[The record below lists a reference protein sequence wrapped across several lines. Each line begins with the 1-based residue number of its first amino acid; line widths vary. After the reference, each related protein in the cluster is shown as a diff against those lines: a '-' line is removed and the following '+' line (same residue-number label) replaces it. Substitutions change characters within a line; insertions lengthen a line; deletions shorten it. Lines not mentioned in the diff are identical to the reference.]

1 MNSNEIPED
10 ACCGNCAHL
19 GRLVEHIPTSQTIC
33 LYTRMRANG
42 LILYV
47 IADNLCRYWQLDRS
61 EEKQAMIRIFC
72 DRCGVDCTN
81 LKLAEISI
89 NYAPVYM
96 STTDKMTVT
105 LCPACQSK
113 LEAFLKRVQ

>member
-1 MNSNEIPED
+1 
-10 ACCGNCAHL
+10 
-19 GRLVEHIPTSQTIC
+19 
-33 LYTRMRANG
+33 MRTNG
-42 LILYV
+42 VILF
-47 IADNLCRYWQLDRS
+47 IKADNLCRYWQLDRR
-61 EEKQAMIRIFC
+61 EEEQAMIRIFC

-81 LKLAEISI
+81 LKLAEVSI

-105 LCPACQSK
+105 LCPACQAK

>member
-1 MNSNEIPED
+1 MTANEIPED
-10 ACCGNCAHL
+10 ACCGNCSHL
-19 GRLVEHIPTSQTIC
+19 GHLVEHIPTSQTIC

-42 LILYV
+42 LNLYV
-47 IADNLCRYWQLDRS
+47 KADNLCRFWQLDRS
-61 EEKQAMIRIFC
+61 GEREMIKHFC

-89 NYAPVYM
+89 NYAP
-96 STTDKMTVT
+96 DKMVVT